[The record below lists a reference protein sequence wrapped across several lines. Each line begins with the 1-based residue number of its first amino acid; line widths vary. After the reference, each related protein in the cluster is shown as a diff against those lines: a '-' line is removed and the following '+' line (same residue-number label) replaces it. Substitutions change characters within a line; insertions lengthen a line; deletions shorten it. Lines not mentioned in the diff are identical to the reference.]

1 VLQLALA
8 IYRFSKED
16 PMHARFR
23 RLVVIVAVAMA
34 GMVVGR
40 MSKSAEPGAADM
52 AVRLAQEM
60 AAAASRRDV
69 KSLEKLIPQTDRV
82 AYVSN
87 GNPITGRRYG
97 ETLGQYY
104 ASLKSLDFKWDR
116 WEVFAVG
123 DRAAVF
129 TGWATA
135 KTVDL
140 QGNSEAGRALFTM
153 VFADDG
159 SGWKRVIAQKWQS
172 QVPAVSG
179 VHPAAPAD
187 RVPSSSG
194 IAVNFNEPV
203 AVTASTFHLEC
214 PAGTPIAVTA
224 TPEPLSE
231 GSAFLLRPAA
241 SLPAGVECKL
251 KVMAAQ
257 ISDPRFGQTM
267 AEDFAFSFKVAA
279 GS

>member
-1 VLQLALA
+1 
-8 IYRFSKED
+8 
-16 PMHARFR
+16 MHARVR
-23 RLVVIVAVAMA
+23 RFVVIVAVAMA

-40 MSKSAEPGAADM
+40 VSRSAEPGAAEM

-69 KSLEKLIPQTDRV
+69 KSLEKLIPQSDRV

-87 GNPITGRRYG
+87 GHPITGRRYA

-104 ASLKSLDFKWDR
+104 ASLKSLDFKWER
-116 WEVFAVG
+116 WEVFPIG

-129 TGWATA
+129 TGWASA

-140 QGNSEAGRALFTM
+140 NGNADAGRALFTM

-172 QVPAVSG
+172 QAPAVSAA
-179 VHPAAPAD
+179 HAAAPED
-187 RVPSSSG
+187 RVPPASG
-194 IAVNFNEPV
+194 IAVHFNGEV

-214 PAGTPIAVTA
+214 PAGTPVAVTA
-224 TPEPLSE
+224 TPEPASD
-231 GSAFLLRPAA
+231 GSSFLLRPAR
-241 SLPAGVECKL
+241 SLPAGADCKL
-251 KVMAAQ
+251 KVAASQ
-257 ISDPRFGQTM
+257 VSEPRFGQTM
-267 AEDFAFSFKVAA
+267 AEDYTFAFKVAG

>member
-1 VLQLALA
+1 M
-8 IYRFSKED
+8 R
-16 PMHARFR
+16 ARFQR
-23 RLVVIVAVAMA
+23 FLVIVAVGMA
-34 GMVVGR
+34 GLMVGR
-40 MSKSAEPGAADM
+40 ISKSAEPGAADM

-87 GNPITGRRYG
+87 GHPITGRQYG
-97 ETLGQYY
+97 KILGADY

-116 WEVFAVG
+116 WEVFPVG

-140 QGNSEAGRALFTM
+140 QGHSEVGRALFTM

-179 VHPAAPAD
+179 VHPEAPAD
-187 RVPSSSG
+187 RVPPASG
-194 IAVNFNEPV
+194 LVVNFN
-203 AVTASTFHLEC
+203 ASVTVTPSAFHLEC

-224 TPEPLSE
+224 TPEPGTDG
-231 GSAFLLRPAA
+231 GSFLLRPAGN
-241 SLPAGVECKL
+241 LPAGTECKL
-251 KVMAAQ
+251 KLLAAQ

-267 AEDFAFSFKVAA
+267 AEDYAFSFKVAA
-279 GS
+279 GP

>member
-1 VLQLALA
+1 M
-8 IYRFSKED
+8 R
-16 PMHARFR
+16 ARFQ
-23 RLVVIVAVAMA
+23 RLVVIAAVAMA
-34 GMVVGR
+34 GMIVGR
-40 MSKSAEPGAADM
+40 ISKSAEPPPADT

-104 ASLKSLDFKWDR
+104 ASLKGLDFKWDR
-116 WEVFAVG
+116 WEVFPVG

-140 QGNSEAGRALFTM
+140 QGNSETGRALFTM

-179 VHPAAPAD
+179 VHPAAPED
-187 RVPSSSG
+187 RVPPASE
-194 IAVNFNEPV
+194 IVVNFNEAV
-203 AVTASTFHLEC
+203 TVTASTFHLEC

-231 GSAFLLRPAA
+231 GSSFLLHPAT
-241 SLPAGVECKL
+241 SLPAGAECKL
-251 KVMAAQ
+251 KVVASQ
-257 ISDPRFGQTM
+257 ISDPRFSQTM
-267 AEDFAFSFKVAA
+267 AQDYAFSFKVAA

>member
-1 VLQLALA
+1 MLAV
-8 IYRFSKED
+8 YRFPEED
-16 PMHARFR
+16 LMRTDFR
-23 RLVVIVAVAMA
+23 RWVVIVAVALA

-40 MSKSAEPGAADM
+40 MSKSAEPPAADM
-52 AVRLAQEM
+52 AIRLAQEM

-69 KSLEKLIPQTDRV
+69 KTLEKLIPQTDRV

-87 GNPITGRRYG
+87 GHPITGQQYA

-116 WEVFAVG
+116 WEVFPVG

-135 KTVDL
+135 KTIDL
-140 QGNSEAGRALFTM
+140 QGNSEDGRALFTM

-179 VHPAAPAD
+179 VHPAAPED
-187 RVPSSSG
+187 RVPPASG
-194 IAVNFNEPV
+194 IAVNFNESV

-224 TPEPLSE
+224 TPEPLSD
-231 GSAFLLRPAA
+231 GSSFLLRPAA
-241 SLPAGVECKL
+241 SLPAGAECKL
-251 KVMAAQ
+251 KVTASQ

-267 AEDFAFSFKVAA
+267 AQDYAFSFKVAA